1 MFELPVRRKGQ
12 VIAMKDDEPSEFL
25 NPLETFGVDVRE
37 LRRTRRITLQALG
50 KVTGYSPSYVCK
62 VEKGVVHPSERFAVG
77 CDKAFGTG
85 VMLTRQRER
94 ALEGDHPSW
103 FLPYVTY
110 ERKAA
115 RIFDYS
121 TLYVMGL
128 LQTPE
133 YARAS
138 YRLTMPGTT
147 TESIE
152 SKVAARM
159 SRRELFTRTEP
170 PPPKLWVVLHEACLR
185 VRVGDSKVMAGQ
197 LGRLLEDGER
207 PEVTLQLMPF
217 DAVPAV
223 ATPFTLMA
231 FESRPTLLYTEG
243 PVAGRPQDAPKITA
257 AAAEVYDQLRAE
269 ALGRRA
275 TSDRIWRMREEYR
288 RE

>member
-12 VIAMKDDEPSEFL
+12 VITVKDDEPSEFL

-103 FLPYVTY
+103 FMPYLTY
-110 ERKAA
+110 ERKAV
-115 RIFDYS
+115 RIFEYS
-121 TLYVMGL
+121 TLYVPGL

-138 YRLTMPGTT
+138 YRLSSPGMTA
-147 TESIE
+147 ESIE

-159 SRRELFTRTEP
+159 SRREVFNRADP
-170 PPPKLWVVLHEACLR
+170 PPPKLWVVLHEACLH
-185 VRVGDSKVMAGQ
+185 VRMGGPKVMVGQ
-197 LGRLLEDGER
+197 LGRLLEEGER
-207 PEVTLQLMPF
+207 PEVTLQLLPF
-217 DAVPAV
+217 DAVPV
-223 ATPFTLMA
+223 AEAPFTLLA
-231 FESRPTLLYTEG
+231 FDSRPTLLYAEG
-243 PVAGRPQDAPKITA
+243 PVTGRPQDAPKITA
-257 AAAEVYDQLRAE
+257 VAGEVYDQLRAE

-275 TSDRIWRMREEYR
+275 TLDRIWRMREEYR